1 MKNTTGQIHFP
12 VMSTEVVSL
21 LKIDP
26 KGIYCDGTIGLGG
39 HAEKIIQKL
48 SNEGHLIGIDK
59 DENAISLCK
68 KRLNSSRFTK
78 ISLFNDSFVNA
89 KKLLARIGVKEV
101 NGFLLDLGMSSMQ
114 LDSPIRGFSF
124 NSKSPLDMRFDVSQ
138 SLTANNIVNG
148 FSFFN
153 LANIIYNYG
162 EERNSRRIA
171 KSILSY
177 RPIKNVEALASAIN
191 KVTHPRHRNKTLSRV
206 FQAIRIEV
214 NNELKN
220 LEQILDLFIDLLKSG
235 GRIVIISFH
244 SLEDRLVK
252 KKFKKLSDS
261 NQLNV
266 LSKKPIMASD
276 LELKLNTRSRSA
288 KLRAG
293 EKIS

>member
-1 MKNTTGQIHFP
+1 MKNTIGQIHFP
-12 VMSTEVVSL
+12 VMSTEVVSFL
-21 LKIDP
+21 NIDP

-48 SNEGHLIGIDK
+48 SNKGHLIGIDK

-78 ISLFNDSFVNA
+78 ISLFNDTFVNA
-89 KKLLARIGVKEV
+89 KTLLAKIGVKEV

-124 NSKSPLDMRFDVSQ
+124 NSKSPLDMRFDISQ
-138 SLTANNIVNG
+138 SLTADNIVNG
-148 FSFFN
+148 FSYFN

-171 KSILSY
+171 KSILRY

-191 KVTHPRHRNKTLSRV
+191 KVTHPKHRNKTLSRV

-220 LEQILDLFIDLLKSG
+220 LEQILDLFMDLLKSR

-252 KKFKKLSDS
+252 KKFKKLSET

-293 EKIS
+293 EKIR

>member
-1 MKNTTGQIHFP
+1 MKNAIGQIHFP
-12 VMSTEVVSL
+12 VLSTEVVSF

-26 KGIYCDGTIGLGG
+26 KGIYCDGTVGLGG

-48 SNEGHLIGIDK
+48 STEGHLIGIDK

-89 KKLLARIGVKEV
+89 KTLFEKIGVKKV

>member
-1 MKNTTGQIHFP
+1 MKNAIGQIHFP
-12 VMSTEVVSL
+12 VLSTEVVSF

-26 KGIYCDGTIGLGG
+26 KGIYCDGTVGLGG

-48 SNEGHLIGIDK
+48 STEGHLIGIDK

-89 KKLLARIGVKEV
+89 KTLFEKIGVKKV

-220 LEQILDLFIDLLKSG
+220 LEQFLDLFIDLLKSG

>member
-1 MKNTTGQIHFP
+1 MKNTIGQIHFP

-48 SNEGHLIGIDK
+48 SNKGHLIGIDK

-89 KKLLARIGVKEV
+89 KTLLARIGVKEV

-124 NSKSPLDMRFDVSQ
+124 NSKSPLDMRFDISQ
-138 SLTANNIVNG
+138 SLTADNIVNG

-171 KSILSY
+171 KSILRY
-177 RPIKNVEALASAIN
+177 RPIENVEALASAIN

-220 LEQILDLFIDLLKSG
+220 LEQILDLFMDLLKSR

-252 KKFKKLSDS
+252 KKFKKLSDT

>member
-1 MKNTTGQIHFP
+1 MKNTIGQIHFP

-48 SNEGHLIGIDK
+48 SNDGHLIGIDK

-89 KKLLARIGVKEV
+89 KTLLARIGVKEV

-124 NSKSPLDMRFDVSQ
+124 NSKSPLDMRFDISQ
-138 SLTANNIVNG
+138 SLTADNIVNG

-171 KSILSY
+171 KSILRY
-177 RPIKNVEALASAIN
+177 RPIENVEALASAIN

-220 LEQILDLFIDLLKSG
+220 LEQILDLFMDLLKSR

-252 KKFKKLSDS
+252 KKFKKLSDT

>member
-1 MKNTTGQIHFP
+1 MKNAIGQIHFP
-12 VMSTEVVSL
+12 VLSTEVVSF

-26 KGIYCDGTIGLGG
+26 KGIYCDGTVGLGG

-48 SNEGHLIGIDK
+48 STEGHLIGIDK

-78 ISLFNDSFVNA
+78 ISLFNDTFVNA
-89 KKLLARIGVKEV
+89 KTLFEKIGVKKV

-220 LEQILDLFIDLLKSG
+220 LEQFLDLFIDLLKSG

>member
-1 MKNTTGQIHFP
+1 MKNTIGQIHFP
-12 VMSTEVVSL
+12 VMSTEVVSFL
-21 LKIDP
+21 NIDP

-48 SNEGHLIGIDK
+48 SNKGHLIGIDK

-78 ISLFNDSFVNA
+78 ISLFNDTFVNA
-89 KKLLARIGVKEV
+89 KTLLAKIGVKEV

-124 NSKSPLDMRFDVSQ
+124 NSKSPLDMRFDISQ
-138 SLTANNIVNG
+138 SLTADNIVNG
-148 FSFFN
+148 FSYFN

-171 KSILSY
+171 KSILRY

-191 KVTHPRHRNKTLSRV
+191 KVTHPKHRNKTLSRV

-220 LEQILDLFIDLLKSG
+220 LEQILDLFMDLLKSR

-252 KKFKKLSDS
+252 KKFKKLSET

>member
-1 MKNTTGQIHFP
+1 MKNTIGQIHFP
-12 VMSTEVVSL
+12 VMSTEVVSFL
-21 LKIDP
+21 NIDP

-78 ISLFNDSFVNA
+78 ISLFNDTFVNA
-89 KKLLARIGVKEV
+89 KTLLAKIGVKEV

-124 NSKSPLDMRFDVSQ
+124 NSKSPLDMRFDISQ
-138 SLTANNIVNG
+138 SLTADNIVNG
-148 FSFFN
+148 FSYFN

-171 KSILSY
+171 KSILRY

-191 KVTHPRHRNKTLSRV
+191 KVTHPKHRNKTLSRV

-220 LEQILDLFIDLLKSG
+220 LEQILDLFMDLLKSR

-252 KKFKKLSDS
+252 KKFKKLSET

>member
-1 MKNTTGQIHFP
+1 MKNAIGQIHFP
-12 VMSTEVVSL
+12 VLSTEVVSF

-26 KGIYCDGTIGLGG
+26 KGIYCDGTVGLGG

-48 SNEGHLIGIDK
+48 STEGHLIGIDK
-59 DENAISLCK
+59 DEDAISLCK
-68 KRLNSSRFTK
+68 KRLNSSRLTK

-89 KKLLARIGVKEV
+89 KTLFEKIGVKKV

-220 LEQILDLFIDLLKSG
+220 LEQFLDLFIDLLKSG

>member
-1 MKNTTGQIHFP
+1 MKNAIGQIHFP
-12 VMSTEVVSL
+12 VLSTEVVSF

-26 KGIYCDGTIGLGG
+26 KGIYCDGTVGLGG

-48 SNEGHLIGIDK
+48 STEGHLIGIDK

-89 KKLLARIGVKEV
+89 KTLFEKIGVKKV

-220 LEQILDLFIDLLKSG
+220 LEQFLDLFIDLLKSR